1 MEYAMCT
8 LIEGEKEYSSLLGT
22 AVHELGH
29 SWFQHLLAS
38 DETAYPWLDE
48 GFTSYIQDRALAMLE
63 AKEPLNQK
71 TTRPRTH
78 HTIPV
83 QNASRSS

>member
-1 MEYAMCT
+1 MLCV
-8 LIEGEKEYSSLLGT
+8 LLSKGGKEYSSLLGT

-48 GFTSYIQDRALAMLE
+48 GFTSYIQDRALAMLGLLKNLSLDSISLT
-63 AKEPLNQK
+63 ANM
-71 TTRPRTH
+71 
-78 HTIPV
+78 
-83 QNASRSS
+83 